1 MSWGPG
7 ATGGFQNALSTGLQ
21 LGQMVRQQ
29 KQENALMQQRQ
40 QQIDLQRRQFE
51 ADQAA
56 AAEKAQREANE
67 RKLAQL
73 PKVVG
78 LLETV
83 NDETS
88 FQRARQIAGQE
99 FGFDLSNV
107 PQNYDPNWMAE
118 NLPVLKVLSDPAQKD
133 QLDRDLDR
141 LGFPVGS
148 EGREGAARELILFK
162 YGKPVTTADGRAAIE
177 MPIISMP
184 GQGGQQQATI
194 ENTPPP
200 QLGANGM
207 PAVLTREQYQAV
219 EQSLG
224 VAETAEWAMRN
235 KVKVIARTGTDAN
248 GRRVIQYN
256 DGTIEY
262 AGN

>member
-1 MSWGPG
+1 MNWGPG
-7 ATGGFQNALSTGLQ
+7 AAGGFQNALSTGLQ
-21 LGQMVRQQ
+21 LGQMARQQ
-29 KQENALMQQRQ
+29 KQQNALMQQRQ
-40 QQIDLQRRQFE
+40 AQIDLQGRQFE

-83 NDETS
+83 NDEPS

-107 PQNYDPNWMAE
+107 PQTYDPNWMAE

-177 MPIISMP
+177 MPTISMP
-184 GQGGQQQATI
+184 GQGGATAMQQPTPQA
-194 ENTPPP
+194 
-200 QLGANGM
+200 A
-207 PAVLTREQYQAV
+207 PAPTLSREQWQANV
-219 EQSLG
+219 QSLG
-224 VAETAEWAMRN
+224 LPRAMNWAASN
-235 KVKVIARTGTDAN
+235 GIPIPITGDSDYAQVPSGATFTGPD
-248 GRRVIQYN
+248 GLVRRKP
-256 DGTIEY
+256 
-262 AGN
+262 